1 VGGVSIFNQAARRLY
16 RPAGYLETNVTMLKL
31 VDA

>member
-1 VGGVSIFNQAARRLY
+1 VGGVSNFNEAARRLY